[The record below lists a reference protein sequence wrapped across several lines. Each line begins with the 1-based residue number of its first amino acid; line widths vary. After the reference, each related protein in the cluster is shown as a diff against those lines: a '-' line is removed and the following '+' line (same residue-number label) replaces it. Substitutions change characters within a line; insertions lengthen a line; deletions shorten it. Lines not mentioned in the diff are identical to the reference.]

1 MTVCVKIAGTQIS
14 TMQIIFIR
22 GMLTLVFTYAIL
34 SRKKI
39 SVWGTNKGLLV
50 LRGIAGTSALF
61 FFYESIQRFA
71 LSEAVA
77 IQYLHPIFAV
87 ILASALI
94 SEKVGK
100 IIYLSIIFGFIGTF
114 VILEFPFINNFSVIE
129 NINLFI
135 ALAGSV
141 LTSLAYV
148 LVRWLSSKGESPF
161 VIMFYFPL
169 FTVPVSFMF
178 TVNNWIKPDLKLWI
192 YLIFIGLCAQIA
204 QYFLTHGYRL
214 LPAGKASL
222 TGYVQIPLSVLAG
235 YLFFDDKI
243 TYSYFIGSFM
253 IFIGVILMAKATN
266 NPSCD

>member
-1 MTVCVKIAGTQIS
+1 MTVFVKIAGTQIT

-94 SEKVGK
+94 SEKAGK
-100 IIYLSIIFGFIGTF
+100 IIYLSVIFGFMGTF
-114 VILEFPFINNFSVIE
+114 VILEFPLIHNFNAIK

-135 ALAGSV
+135 ALAGSA
-141 LTSLAYV
+141 LTALAYV
-148 LVRWLSSKGESPF
+148 LVRWLSSEGESPF

-169 FTVPVSFMF
+169 FTVPVSFIF
-178 TVNNWIKPDLKLWI
+178 TINNWITPDLRLWI
-192 YLIFIGLCAQIA
+192 HLILIGICAQIA
-204 QYFLTHGYRL
+204 QYFLTHGYKL

-222 TGYVQIPLSVLAG
+222 TGYVQVPLSVLAG
-235 YLFFDDKI
+235 YFFFNDKI
-243 TYSYFIGSFM
+243 TYSYFIGSCM
-253 IFIGVILMAKATN
+253 IFTGVILMVKATN
-266 NPSCD
+266 NPSYD

>member
-1 MTVCVKIAGTQIS
+1 MTVFVKIAGTQIS

-22 GMLTLVFTYAIL
+22 GILTLIFTYAIL

-50 LRGIAGTSALF
+50 IRGIAGTSALF

-94 SEKVGK
+94 SEKAGK
-100 IIYLSIIFGFIGTF
+100 IIYLSVIFGLMGTF
-114 VILEFPFINNFSVIE
+114 VILEFPLIHNFNAIK

-135 ALAGSV
+135 ALAGSA
-141 LTSLAYV
+141 LTALAYV
-148 LVRWLSSKGESPF
+148 LVRWLSSEGESPF

-169 FTVPVSFMF
+169 FTVPVSFIF
-178 TVNNWIKPDLKLWI
+178 TINNWITPDLGLWI
-192 YLIFIGLCAQIA
+192 HLILIGICAQIA
-204 QYFLTHGYRL
+204 QYFLTHGYKL

-222 TGYVQIPLSVLAG
+222 TGYVQVPLSVLAG
-235 YLFFDDKI
+235 YLFFNDKI
-243 TYSYFIGSFM
+243 TYSYFIGSCM
-253 IFIGVILMAKATN
+253 IFTGVILMVKATN
-266 NPSCD
+266 NPS

>member
-1 MTVCVKIAGTQIS
+1 MTVFVKIAGTQIS

-94 SEKVGK
+94 SEKAGK
-100 IIYLSIIFGFIGTF
+100 IIYLSVIFGLMGTF
-114 VILEFPFINNFSVIE
+114 VILEFPLIHNFNAIK

-135 ALAGSV
+135 ALAGSA
-141 LTSLAYV
+141 LTALAYV
-148 LVRWLSSKGESPF
+148 LVRWLSSEGESPF

-169 FTVPVSFMF
+169 FTVPVSFIF
-178 TVNNWIKPDLKLWI
+178 TINNWITPDLRLWI
-192 YLIFIGLCAQIA
+192 HLILIGICAQIA
-204 QYFLTHGYRL
+204 QYFLTHGYKL

-222 TGYVQIPLSVLAG
+222 TGYVQVPLSVLAG
-235 YLFFDDKI
+235 YLFFNDKI
-243 TYSYFIGSFM
+243 TYSYFIGSCM
-253 IFIGVILMAKATN
+253 IFTGVILMVKATN
-266 NPSCD
+266 NPSYD

>member
-1 MTVCVKIAGTQIS
+1 MTVFVKIAGTQIS

-94 SEKVGK
+94 SEKAGK
-100 IIYLSIIFGFIGTF
+100 IIYLSVIFGLMGTF
-114 VILEFPFINNFSVIE
+114 VILEFPLIHNFNAIK

-135 ALAGSV
+135 ALAGSA
-141 LTSLAYV
+141 LTALAYV
-148 LVRWLSSKGESPF
+148 LVRWLSREGESPF

-178 TVNNWIKPDLKLWI
+178 TINNWITPDLGLWI
-192 YLIFIGLCAQIA
+192 HLILIGICAQIA
-204 QYFLTHGYRL
+204 QYFLTHGYKL

-222 TGYVQIPLSVLAG
+222 TGYVQVPLSVLAG
-235 YLFFDDKI
+235 YLFFNDKI
-243 TYSYFIGSFM
+243 TYSYFIGSCM
-253 IFIGVILMAKATN
+253 IFTGVILMVKATN
-266 NPSCD
+266 NPSYD

>member
-1 MTVCVKIAGTQIS
+1 MTVFVKIAGTQIS

-94 SEKVGK
+94 SEKAGK
-100 IIYLSIIFGFIGTF
+100 IIYLSVIFGLMGTF
-114 VILEFPFINNFSVIE
+114 VILEFPLIHNFNAIK

-135 ALAGSV
+135 ALAGSA
-141 LTSLAYV
+141 LTALAYV
-148 LVRWLSSKGESPF
+148 LVRWLSREGESPF

-178 TVNNWIKPDLKLWI
+178 TINNWITPDLRLWI
-192 YLIFIGLCAQIA
+192 HLILIGICAQIA
-204 QYFLTHGYRL
+204 QYFLTHGYKL

-222 TGYVQIPLSVLAG
+222 TGYVQVPLSVLAG
-235 YLFFDDKI
+235 YLFFNDKI
-243 TYSYFIGSFM
+243 TYSYFIGSCM
-253 IFIGVILMAKATN
+253 IFTGVILMVKATN
-266 NPSCD
+266 NPSYD

>member
-1 MTVCVKIAGTQIS
+1 MTVFVKIAGTQIS

-22 GMLTLVFTYAIL
+22 GMLTLIFTYAIL

-94 SEKVGK
+94 SEKAGK
-100 IIYLSIIFGFIGTF
+100 IIYLSVIFGFMGTF
-114 VILEFPFINNFSVIE
+114 VILEFPLIHNFNAIK

-135 ALAGSV
+135 ALAGSA
-141 LTSLAYV
+141 LTALAYV
-148 LVRWLSSKGESPF
+148 LVRWLSSEGESPF

-169 FTVPVSFMF
+169 FTVPVSFIF
-178 TVNNWIKPDLKLWI
+178 TINNWITPDLRLWI
-192 YLIFIGLCAQIA
+192 HLILIGICAQIA
-204 QYFLTHGYRL
+204 QYFLTHGYKL

-222 TGYVQIPLSVLAG
+222 TGYVQVPLSVLAG
-235 YLFFDDKI
+235 YLFFNDKI
-243 TYSYFIGSFM
+243 TYSYFIGSCM
-253 IFIGVILMAKATN
+253 IFTGVILMVKATN
-266 NPSCD
+266 NPSYD

>member
-1 MTVCVKIAGTQIS
+1 MTVFVKIAGTQIS

-22 GMLTLVFTYAIL
+22 GTLTLVFTYAIL

-50 LRGIAGTSALF
+50 VRGIAGTSALF

-94 SEKVGK
+94 SEKAGK
-100 IIYLSIIFGFIGTF
+100 IIYLSVIFGLIGTF
-114 VILEFPFINNFSVIE
+114 VILEFPLIHNFNAIK

-135 ALAGSV
+135 ALAGSA
-141 LTSLAYV
+141 LTALAYV
-148 LVRWLSSKGESPF
+148 LVRWLSREGESPF

-178 TVNNWIKPDLKLWI
+178 TINNWITPDLGLWI
-192 YLIFIGLCAQIA
+192 HLILIGICAQIA
-204 QYFLTHGYRL
+204 QYFLTHGYKL

-222 TGYVQIPLSVLAG
+222 TGYVQVPLSVLAG
-235 YLFFDDKI
+235 YLFFNDKI
-243 TYSYFIGSFM
+243 TYSYFIGSCM
-253 IFIGVILMAKATN
+253 IFTGVILMVKATN
-266 NPSCD
+266 NPSYD

>member
-22 GMLTLVFTYAIL
+22 GMLTLVFTYSIL

-94 SEKVGK
+94 SEKAGK
-100 IIYLSIIFGFIGTF
+100 IIYLSVIFGLMGTF
-114 VILEFPFINNFSVIE
+114 VILEFPLIHNFNAIK

-135 ALAGSV
+135 ALAGSA
-141 LTSLAYV
+141 LTALAYV
-148 LVRWLSSKGESPF
+148 LVRWLSREGESPF

-178 TVNNWIKPDLKLWI
+178 TINNWITPDLRLWI
-192 YLIFIGLCAQIA
+192 HLILIGICAQIA
-204 QYFLTHGYRL
+204 QYFLTHGYKF

-222 TGYVQIPLSVLAG
+222 TGYVQVPLSVLAG
-235 YLFFDDKI
+235 YLFFNDKI
-243 TYSYFIGSFM
+243 TYSYFIGSCM
-253 IFIGVILMAKATN
+253 IFTGVILMVKATN
-266 NPSCD
+266 NPSYD

>member
-1 MTVCVKIAGTQIS
+1 MTVFVKIAGTQIS

-94 SEKVGK
+94 SEKAGK
-100 IIYLSIIFGFIGTF
+100 IIYLSVIFGFMGTF
-114 VILEFPFINNFSVIE
+114 VILEFPLIHNFNAIK

-135 ALAGSV
+135 ALAGSA
-141 LTSLAYV
+141 LTALAYV
-148 LVRWLSSKGESPF
+148 LVRWLSSEGESPF

-169 FTVPVSFMF
+169 FTVPVSFIF
-178 TVNNWIKPDLKLWI
+178 TINNWITPDLRLWI
-192 YLIFIGLCAQIA
+192 HLILIGICAQIA
-204 QYFLTHGYRL
+204 QYFLTHGYKL

-222 TGYVQIPLSVLAG
+222 TGYVQVPLSVLAG
-235 YLFFDDKI
+235 YLFFNDKI
-243 TYSYFIGSFM
+243 TYSYFIGSCM
-253 IFIGVILMAKATN
+253 IFTGVILMVMATN
-266 NPSCD
+266 NPGYD

>member
-1 MTVCVKIAGTQIS
+1 MTVFVKIAGAQIS

-22 GMLTLVFTYAIL
+22 GMLTLIFTYAIL

-94 SEKVGK
+94 SEKAGK
-100 IIYLSIIFGFIGTF
+100 IIYLSVIFGFMGTF
-114 VILEFPFINNFSVIE
+114 VILEFPLIHNFNAIK

-135 ALAGSV
+135 ARAGSA
-141 LTSLAYV
+141 LTALAYV
-148 LVRWLSSKGESPF
+148 LVRWLSSEGESPF

-169 FTVPVSFMF
+169 FTVPVSFIF
-178 TVNNWIKPDLKLWI
+178 TINNWITPDLRLWI
-192 YLIFIGLCAQIA
+192 HLILIGICAQIA
-204 QYFLTHGYRL
+204 QYFLTHGYKL

-222 TGYVQIPLSVLAG
+222 TGYVQVPLSVLAG
-235 YLFFDDKI
+235 YLFFNDKI
-243 TYSYFIGSFM
+243 TYSYFIGSCM
-253 IFIGVILMAKATN
+253 IFTGVILMVKATN
-266 NPSCD
+266 NPSYD

>member
-39 SVWGTNKGLLV
+39 RVWGTNTGLLV

-94 SEKVGK
+94 SEKAGK
-100 IIYLSIIFGFIGTF
+100 IIYLSVIFGLMGTF
-114 VILEFPFINNFSVIE
+114 VILEFPLIHNFNAIK

-135 ALAGSV
+135 ALAGSA
-141 LTSLAYV
+141 LTALAYV
-148 LVRWLSSKGESPF
+148 LVRWLSREGESPF

-178 TVNNWIKPDLKLWI
+178 TINNWITPDLRLWI
-192 YLIFIGLCAQIA
+192 HLILIGICAQIA
-204 QYFLTHGYRL
+204 QYFLTHGYKL

-235 YLFFDDKI
+235 YLFFNDKI
-243 TYSYFIGSFM
+243 TYSYFIGSCM
-253 IFIGVILMAKATN
+253 IFTGVILMVKATN
-266 NPSCD
+266 NPSYD